1 MVGKKKVALILCALV
16 AVSSFVA
23 CTKKEGDKKKIG
35 ISQIVEHPALDSAR
49 KGFIDGLKEKGFEEG
64 KNLEVDYQNAQG
76 DIATT
81 QTIAQGFV
89 SNKKDLVLA
98 IATPSAQSA
107 YNATKDIPIVFTAV
121 TDPVVAGIVKDVK
134 STGTN
139 VTGTSDNVS
148 IVDQLKVLQ
157 KVLPNAKTIG
167 VIYTTSEANSGV
179 QVKALKEEAAKLG
192 LQVKEAG
199 AATSND
205 IDQSLNSILGS
216 IDVLYTPTDNNVAA
230 AYDLVGK
237 RALEKNVPIFGAE
250 SAIVAKGGL
259 ITAGID
265 YYKLGKEAGY
275 QAAEILNGKKPSEIP
290 VGFQTDLQTTINTDV
305 AKKLG
310 ITIPTDI
317 EKSAEKV
324 TGGVN

>member
-23 CTKKEGDKKKIG
+23 CAKKEGDKKKIG

-148 IVDQLKVLQ
+148 IADQLKVLQ

-250 SAIVAKGGL
+250 SAVVEKGGL

-310 ITIPTDI
+310 ITIPADI

>member
-1 MVGKKKVALILCALV
+1 M
-16 AVSSFVA
+16 
-23 CTKKEGDKKKIG
+23 
-35 ISQIVEHPALDSAR
+35 DSAR
-49 KGFIDGLKEKGFEEG
+49 EGFIDGLKEKGFEEG
-64 KNLEVDYQNAQG
+64 KNLEIDYKNAQG
-76 DIATT
+76 DMPTS

-89 SNKKDLVLA
+89 SDKKDLVLA

-121 TDPVVAGIVKDVK
+121 TDPVDAGIVKDIK

-139 VTGTSDNVS
+139 VTGTSDSVS
-148 IVDQLKVLQ
+148 IADQLKVLQ

-167 VIYTTSEANSGV
+167 VIYTTSEANSII
-179 QVKALKEEAAKLG
+179 QVKALKEEATKLG

-199 AATSND
+199 VSNVND

-216 IDVLYTPTDNNVAA
+216 IDVLYTPTDNAVAS
-230 AYDLVGK
+230 AYDLVAK

-265 YYKLGKEAGY
+265 YYKLGKEAGH
-275 QAAEILNGKKPSEIP
+275 QAAEILNGKKPSEVE

-310 ITIPTDI
+310 ITIPADI
-317 EKSAEKV
+317 EKNAEKV

>member
-1 MVGKKKVALILCALV
+1 M
-16 AVSSFVA
+16 
-23 CTKKEGDKKKIG
+23 
-35 ISQIVEHPALDSAR
+35 
-49 KGFIDGLKEKGFEEG
+49 
-64 KNLEVDYQNAQG
+64 
-76 DIATT
+76 
-81 QTIAQGFV
+81 
-89 SNKKDLVLA
+89 
-98 IATPSAQSA
+98 
-107 YNATKDIPIVFTAV
+107 
-121 TDPVVAGIVKDVK
+121 
-134 STGTN
+134 
-139 VTGTSDNVS
+139 
-148 IVDQLKVLQ
+148 
-157 KVLPNAKTIG
+157 
-167 VIYTTSEANSGV
+167 

-310 ITIPTDI
+310 ITIPADI

>member
-64 KNLEVDYQNAQG
+64 KNLEIDYQNAQG

-148 IVDQLKVLQ
+148 IADQLKVLQ

-290 VGFQTDLQTTINTDV
+290 VGFQTDLKTTINTDV

-310 ITIPTDI
+310 ITIPADI
-317 EKSAEKV
+317 EKDAEKV

>member
-1 MVGKKKVALILCALV
+1 M
-16 AVSSFVA
+16 
-23 CTKKEGDKKKIG
+23 
-35 ISQIVEHPALDSAR
+35 DSAR

-148 IVDQLKVLQ
+148 IADQLKVLQ

-310 ITIPTDI
+310 ITIPADI

>member
-148 IVDQLKVLQ
+148 IADQLKVLQ

-310 ITIPTDI
+310 ITIPADI

>member
-23 CTKKEGDKKKIG
+23 CGKKEGDKKKIG

-64 KNLEVDYQNAQG
+64 KNLEIDYQNAQG

-148 IVDQLKVLQ
+148 IADQLKVLQ

-310 ITIPTDI
+310 ITIPADI

>member
-1 MVGKKKVALILCALV
+1 M
-16 AVSSFVA
+16 
-23 CTKKEGDKKKIG
+23 
-35 ISQIVEHPALDSAR
+35 DSAR

-64 KNLEVDYQNAQG
+64 KNLEIDYQNAQG

-148 IVDQLKVLQ
+148 IADQLKVLQ

-290 VGFQTDLQTTINTDV
+290 VGFQTDLKTTINTDV

-310 ITIPTDI
+310 ITIPADI

>member
-1 MVGKKKVALILCALV
+1 MVGKKKLALILCSLV

-23 CTKKEGDKKKIG
+23 CGKKEEAKKKIG
-35 ISQIVEHPALDSAR
+35 ISQIVEHPALDSA
-49 KGFIDGLKEKGFEEG
+49 KEGFLAGLKEKGFEDG
-64 KNLEVDYQNAQG
+64 KNIEVDFQSAQG
-76 DIATT
+76 DIATS

-89 SNKKDLVLA
+89 NEKKDLILA

-121 TDPVVAGIVKDVK
+121 TDPVDAGIVKDIK

-148 IVDQLKVLQ
+148 IADQLKVLK

-167 VIYTTSEANSGV
+167 VVYTTSEANSLI
-179 QVKALKEEAAKLG
+179 QVKSLKEEAAKLG
-192 LQVKEAG
+192 LEVKEAG
-199 AATSND
+199 VANVND

-216 IDVLYTPTDNNVAA
+216 IDVLYTPTDNTVASS
-230 AYDLVGK
+230 YDLVGK

-250 SAIVAKGGL
+250 GAVVEKGGL

-265 YYKLGKEAGY
+265 YYELGKQAGY
-275 QAAEILNGKKPSEIP
+275 KAAEILSGKKPSEIE
-290 VGFQTDLQTTINTDV
+290 VGYQTDLKTTINTDV
-305 AKKLG
+305 MKKLG
-310 ITIPTDI
+310 ITIPQEI
-317 EKSAEKV
+317 EKDAEKV

>member
-1 MVGKKKVALILCALV
+1 M
-16 AVSSFVA
+16 
-23 CTKKEGDKKKIG
+23 
-35 ISQIVEHPALDSAR
+35 DSAR

-64 KNLEVDYQNAQG
+64 KNLEIDYQNAQG

-148 IVDQLKVLQ
+148 IADQLKVLQ

-310 ITIPTDI
+310 ITIPADI

>member
-49 KGFIDGLKEKGFEEG
+49 KGFIDGLQEKGFEEG
-64 KNLEVDYQNAQG
+64 KNLEIDYQNAQG

-148 IVDQLKVLQ
+148 IADQLKVLQ

-310 ITIPTDI
+310 ITIPADI